1 MEYIKPYPVIKQGML
16 GKLGGGAGGH
26 RNWKDRYFVFSD
38 HLYYYASQQAYSKEP
53 KNPIG
58 RVVLN
63 SYFCSKSEEAATTF
77 EFTINAYPKSLTLK
91 AGSVAEVD
99 SWIAAIMS
107 PLEELSRVPGPAG
120 GPAAAS
126 DAVPATA

>member
-1 MEYIKPYPVIKQGML
+1 VRPGLDVTL
-16 GKLGGGAGGH
+16 VCNALRKL
-26 RNWKDRYFVFSD
+26 FI
-38 HLYYYASQQAYSKEP
+38 Q
-53 KNPIG
+53 
-58 RVVLN
+58 
-63 SYFCSKSEEAATTF
+63 
-77 EFTINAYPKSLTLK
+77 SLTLK